1 MSRRGS
7 GAAPPALR
15 RGSTGNI
22 RRSVAAAPSVNRA
35 QTSVPDNQNEDGSIA
50 LRVVLYVI
58 LVALVAAIAYVIY
71 RVVTQKSEKDDGEKK
86 GLGSSPYT
94 GYGKGYDEDEGDEY
108 DDDSSEE
115 GMDNDKEPLLRH
127 TSHYVHSY
135 KEGFDGQSPKYRL
148 VYLHMDGCMYCRRF
162 DPVWKEFTRV
172 KEEELS
178 KLGVHPVDY
187 ESQSAE
193 ANHYDASGFPTVLL
207 SKDDGKTTV
216 ARFEGDRTVP
226 SLMRFVKE
234 NVGK

>member
-15 RGSTGNI
+15 RGSAGNI
-22 RRSVAAAPSVNRA
+22 RRSAAAAPSVNRA
-35 QTSVPDNQNEDGSIA
+35 QTSVPDNKNEDGSIA

-71 RVVTQKSEKDDGEKK
+71 RVVTQKSEEDDGEKK
-86 GLGSSPYT
+86 GLKSSRYT
-94 GYGKGYDEDEGDEY
+94 DEDEGDEY

-115 GMDNDKEPLLRH
+115 AMDNDKEPLLRH
-127 TSHYVHSY
+127 TSHYVYSY

-193 ANHYDASGFPTVLL
+193 ANQYDASGFPTVLL
-207 SKDDGKTTV
+207 AKDDGKTTV
-216 ARFEGDRTVP
+216 ATFEGDRTVP

-234 NVGK
+234 NVDK